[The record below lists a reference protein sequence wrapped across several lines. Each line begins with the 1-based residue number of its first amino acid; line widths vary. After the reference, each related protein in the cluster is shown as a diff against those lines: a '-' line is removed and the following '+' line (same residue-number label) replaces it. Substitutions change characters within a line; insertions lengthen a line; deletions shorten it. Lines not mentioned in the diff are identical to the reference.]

1 MSLQEQ
7 LTRTISEHAH
17 AAVEPEH
24 DVAGA
29 VRRGRGLRR
38 RRHTATVVAAGLT
51 SLMVLG
57 AAALTLGQS
66 SQPAGPG
73 SQDYVPVGQLD
84 YSAGLRAFA
93 SPDENGRLWLG
104 GRSFPKRDMGYLDTD
119 ATATPYGMV
128 FFDHEDR
135 ARLLA
140 QDGTFKTLVPAPPR
154 HGGVRLSAKADA
166 RLPLVAFTQ
175 PSAAGVAVVLYDFRR
190 GHVVDTRLVPCA
202 GTSCKDV
209 RVDGLDRGMVFVRT
223 AGGTFVWDRRAV
235 GDRGWTMLGT
245 GAFRVADVR
254 NGRVLWSGSAPSPA
268 ANSPVGPWH
277 FTHGEIDAELS
288 FDGRHVLYWSS
299 TLKPVDRAGQAIRL
313 AVKGAAWFTFDTDG
327 SVLAATTGSDQTSAV
342 YDCQIPSGAC
352 ERIGSVTT
360 ESGDPMFIGNDM

>member
-7 LTRTISEHAH
+7 LTHTISAH
-17 AAVEPEH
+17 AQAAAEPAH
-24 DVAGA
+24 DLQAA

-38 RRHTATVVAAGLT
+38 RRHTATVAAAGLS
-51 SLMVLG
+51 SLVVLG
-57 AAALTLGQS
+57 AVALALNQT

-73 SQDYVPVGQLD
+73 PQDYLPVGQLD

-140 QDGTFKTLVPAPPR
+140 QDGTFKTLYPAPTP
-154 HGGVRLSAKADA
+154 HAGVRLSAKADA
-166 RLPLVAFTQ
+166 RLPLLAFTQ
-175 PSAAGVAVVLYDFRR
+175 PSAAGVSVVLYDFRS
-190 GHVVDTRLVPCA
+190 GHAVATHDVPCDGA
-202 GTSCKDV
+202 SCKDV
-209 RVDGLDRGMVFVRT
+209 RVDAVDRGLVFVRT

-235 GDRGWTMLGT
+235 GDRRWTRLGE

-254 NGRVLWSGSAPSPA
+254 NGRVLWTGSAPSPA
-268 ANSPVGPWH
+268 ANSPVARWH

-299 TLKPVDRAGQAIRL
+299 TLKPVDKTGRPIRL
-313 AVKGAAWFTFDTDG
+313 EVKDAAWFTFDTDG
-327 SVLAATTGSDQTSAV
+327 SVLAATTGSDQSSSV
-342 YDCQIPSGAC
+342 YDCQIPTGAC
-352 ERIGSVTT
+352 ERVGSVTT